1 MASSKKVKLL
11 FKKYVIRGDIGI
23 KQRYLLGKNKDHQF
37 ATTLGEKTS

>member
-23 KQRYLLGKNKDHQF
+23 KQRYLLRKNKDQF